1 MDRSVPTF
9 LGRASSRRFK
19 ETAPLSLPLLR
30 PPARQIRPTKR
41 RNDCPTNRPTE
52 RPSDQATDPPTD
64 YPADRSSRHGPFS
77 PQNPSFSYKEACTRA
92 HAHTNRQNNQTDK
105 TDRRTNYETRLSSRG
120 GNGVPSPHPPDPS
133 APHQARANQAKKK
146 EQKQKIDGEFPS
158 SRGAGACCC
167 AVRETSDF
175 FPPC

>member
-30 PPARQIRPTKR
+30 PPARQTRPTKR
-41 RNDCPTNRPTE
+41 RNDCPTTRPTE

-92 HAHTNRQNNQTDK
+92 HTPIPTDK
-105 TDRRTNYETRLSSRG
+105 TIRQIRQTDAQTTRRGYQVAAEMGCPLPILPTRLRLIKL
-120 GNGVPSPHPPDPS
+120 VPTKL
-133 APHQARANQAKKK
+133 KKRNK
-146 EQKQKIDGEFPS
+146 NKK
-158 SRGAGACCC
+158 
-167 AVRETSDF
+167 
-175 FPPC
+175 